1 MSAGSYPFVSWL
13 QGPKSGEN
21 QEEEEQG
28 APQVKKKA
36 CLYFCQQ
43 RGASHPTM
51 PATALRKQPSKT
63 CMLGNILFLNEQ
75 MGELK
80 NGMLVLLSFHKQYV
94 IHEVDYYYII
104 TYAPPNSTVYTVITR
119 PQVPATY
126 IHI

>member
-1 MSAGSYPFVSWL
+1 
-13 QGPKSGEN
+13 
-21 QEEEEQG
+21 
-28 APQVKKKA
+28 
-36 CLYFCQQ
+36 
-43 RGASHPTM
+43 
-51 PATALRKQPSKT
+51 
-63 CMLGNILFLNEQ
+63 MLGNILFLNEQ

-94 IHEVDYYYII
+94 IHEVCKVYHYII